1 MEIMLS
7 HLGVGVAYDALDG
20 LNVHAQRLH
29 LRHIGVAAAV
39 RREQA
44 DIARFFQRFAE
55 YIPEM
60 GGVAG
65 QAGFGTFPDE
75 LVGGIPQLDGTG
87 ADIQRHRNIPD
98 TVFGFRTADADRTF
112 YDLYCL
118 PDVNDRA
125 IFFNKLRLQSQKFLH
140 SHSSAEQK
148 PDAQAH
154 AVIGQHLHQVCD
166 FRCGKGFLALCG
178 SGCPHLFSKP
188 DRVTAHKVIG
198 FCLLKDLVEHPSC
211 LADVRIRAAIAPHP
225 FQEVFDVDGAYDG
238 QGAMV
243 KSLFEHF
250 QAVFI
255 AFLCRGSDIIL
266 VTLEPCICP
275 ILEVQNRVQL
285 DTADKRMYGGKCRLE
300 IRWVRCPARPGLRPH
315 PAYR

>member
-1 MEIMLS
+1 M
-7 HLGVGVAYDALDG
+7 
-20 LNVHAQRLH
+20 
-29 LRHIGVAAAV
+29 
-39 RREQA
+39 
-44 DIARFFQRFAE
+44 
-55 YIPEM
+55 
-60 GGVAG
+60 
-65 QAGFGTFPDE
+65 
-75 LVGGIPQLDGTG
+75 
-87 ADIQRHRNIPD
+87 
-98 TVFGFRTADADRTF
+98 
-112 YDLYCL
+112 
-118 PDVNDRA
+118 NDRA

-166 FRCGKGFLALCG
+166 FRCGKGFLAFCG
-178 SGCPHLFSKP
+178 AGCPHLFSKP
-188 DRVTAHKVIG
+188 DRVAAHKVIG

-225 FQEVFDVDGAYDG
+225 FQEVFNVDGAYDG

-250 QAVFI
+250 QAVFV

-275 ILEVQNRVQL
+275 ILEVQDRVQL
-285 DTADKRMYGGKCRLE
+285 DTADKRILILFQFELDLLLGLAIEGLE
-300 IRWVRCPARPGLRPH
+300 ARRTIFLVAVH
-315 PAYR
+315 HT